1 MNKRFFLDI
10 SGIFAVVLCI
20 IITIFFGEGSK
31 NTFLR
36 MFFPIS
42 DLDVIEDKAR

>member
-20 IITIFFGEGSK
+20 IITIFFGGGSK